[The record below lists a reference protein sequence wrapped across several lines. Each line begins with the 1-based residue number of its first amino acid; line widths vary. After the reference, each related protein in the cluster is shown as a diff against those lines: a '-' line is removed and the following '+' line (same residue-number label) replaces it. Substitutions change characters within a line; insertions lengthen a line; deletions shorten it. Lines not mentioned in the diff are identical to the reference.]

1 MTASQAPT
9 RLVPTAGCSVAGCT
23 KPAKTKGMCSMHYA
37 RVRRHGSTELPVRSG
52 EAAAMAA
59 GRGDSERKQGGSTRA
74 WRKKRTEFEVLIN
87 HLGSVPCGRGGK
99 PIRATDEWDLGH
111 QHDVVLGG
119 SDADG
124 VWPEHRFR
132 TPGCCEG
139 NRNAGARVGNQVR
152 GQVRAEAK
160 AAGVFSGPGRGPGA
174 AGLSASLSPA
184 RSEAASDAEPPLS
197 RPEDFDGVPWLADLL
212 NVPENASW
220 PRHMSPVHPEAVG
233 SLGAEVEEWARI
245 QQGVEFRW
253 WQRLAFRRQLE
264 FNSLE
269 ELLWRMILE
278 SGPRRIGKSV
288 RLRNGAMWRMSNAER
303 FGERQLV
310 MHTAKDLAICREVQL
325 PAWNWA
331 EEVAGWK
338 VSRANGKEA
347 IATPA
352 MDRWLLRAVSA
363 VYGYDVTLGL
373 VDEAWDVEPGVVDEG
388 IEPATMERVQPQ
400 VILTSTA
407 HRKAT
412 SLMRRKIAAAL
423 AGMGED
429 FEVLLLLWG
438 AGLDDD
444 IGDPRVWRAS
454 SPHWSTD
461 RERLIRSK
469 YERAMRGEADPEAD
483 DPDPIEGFRAQYLN
497 VWPRAAIR
505 LPGEAVVTD
514 TAWEARG
521 TYAPG
526 QGGRV
531 IAIEAWFG
539 SGVAL
544 AVAEALPSGKVGV
557 TVEGFATGAEAAAR
571 ATQLMA
577 DVPVYAY
584 LVGKSLTRDPAFEG
598 AEAVQGRARQT
609 VEDFDRLID
618 DDVLVHDGSPLLAE
632 QVEALRVKTGA
643 GDGLQVAS
651 KGRIDAVKAAVWAT
665 LRARELANAEP
676 EIY

>member
-1 MTASQAPT
+1 
-9 RLVPTAGCSVAGCT
+9 
-23 KPAKTKGMCSMHYA
+23 MCSMHYA
-37 RVRRHGSTELPVRSG
+37 RVRRTGSTELRPRTG
-52 EAAAMAA
+52 EAEAMAA
-59 GRGDSERKQGGSTRA
+59 GRGTSERKQGGSTRR
-74 WRKKRTEFEVLIN
+74 WRKMRADFEILIAN
-87 HLGSVPCGRGGK
+87 LGSVPCRRGGK
-99 PIRATDEWDLGH
+99 PIRPGDEWDLGH
-111 QHDVVLGG
+111 QHDVALGG

-139 NRNAGARVGNQVR
+139 NRNEGARVGNQLR
-152 GQVRAEAK
+152 GAVRAEAK
-160 AAGVFSGPGRGPGA
+160 AAGSSSGPPGGLGA
-174 AGLSASLSPA
+174 TGLSASLSPGRTLTA
-184 RSEAASDAEPPLS
+184 RHAAGDAEPRLS
-197 RPEDFDGVPWLADLL
+197 RPEDFDGVPWLSDLL
-212 NVPENASW
+212 DVPENASW

-245 QQGVEFRW
+245 QQRVEFRW

-288 RLRNGAMWRMSNAER
+288 RLRNGALWRLDNADR

-347 IATPA
+347 VATPA

-423 AGMGED
+423 SGMGED

-438 AGLDDD
+438 AGQHDD
-444 IGDPRVWRAS
+444 IGDPAVWRAS
-454 SPHWSTD
+454 SPHWSPD

-497 VWPRAAIR
+497 VWPRATVR
-505 LPGEAVVTD
+505 LPGTEVVSSDDWT
-514 TAWEARG
+514 TRG
-521 TYAPG
+521 SYEPG
-526 QGGRV
+526 DGPRV
-531 IAIEAWFG
+531 IAVESWFG
-539 SGVAL
+539 EGVTL
-544 AVAEALPSGKVGV
+544 AVGEALTGGKSGRAGV
-557 TVEGFATGAEAAAR
+557 TVEEFATSAEAAAR
-571 ATQLMA
+571 ATQLM
-577 DVPVYAY
+577 VELPVYAY

-598 AEAVQGRARQT
+598 AEPVQGRARQT
-609 VEDFDRLID
+609 VEDLDNLMKD
-618 DDVLVHDGSPLLAE
+618 DAIVHDGSELLAG
-632 QVEALRVKTGA
+632 QVTELRTKTGG
-643 GDGLQVAS
+643 GDSLQVVS
-651 KGRIDAVKAAVWAT
+651 KGRIDAVKAAVWAA
-665 LRARELANAEP
+665 LRARELVNAEP